1 MADWFSTA
9 IKIIA
14 VVAGSAVAL
23 VVLAFA
29 INTILIFIE
38 EIKNIW

>member
-1 MADWFSTA
+1 MAEWFSTA

-23 VVLAFA
+23 VVLAIA
-29 INTILIFIE
+29 INTIRIFIE
-38 EIKNIW
+38 DFKDRE

>member
-1 MADWFSTA
+1 MAEWFSTA

-23 VVLAFA
+23 VVVAIA
-29 INTILIFIE
+29 INTIRIFIE
-38 EIKNIW
+38 DFKDRE

>member
-1 MADWFSTA
+1 MAEWFSTA

-23 VVLAFA
+23 VVLAIA
-29 INTILIFIE
+29 INTIRIFIE
-38 EIKNIW
+38 DFRDRE